1 MKIGAQLFT
10 LRNYIQNEKDLSF
23 TLKKVAE
30 MGYQTVQISGI
41 GPIKPEIV
49 REACDEQGL
58 QIVLTH
64 SNPERILHDTD
75 ALIREHDIMGCDYI
89 GLGIMPEKYR
99 TAEWLEHFAMDFRE
113 PAKKIAAA
121 GKLLMYHNHNIE
133 FEMRGEKRIM
143 ETLMESF
150 SPDEMGFTLDTYWV
164 QAAGADIYQWI
175 DLLKDRLPC
184 VHLKDMAVKN
194 WSQQMAAV
202 GSGNMNFPEIM
213 KALENAGSVRYALV
227 EQDDCHGEN
236 PFDCLQQSYTYL
248 KKLGYD

>member
-10 LRNYIQNEKDLSF
+10 LRNYIQNEKDLRF

-89 GLGIMPEKYR
+89 GLGIMPE
-99 TAEWLEHFAMDFRE
+99 
-113 PAKKIAAA
+113 
-121 GKLLMYHNHNIE
+121 NIVQQNGWSILPWI
-133 FEMRGEKRIM
+133 FGSLPKR
-143 ETLMESF
+143 LQRPESF
-150 SPDEMGFTLDTYWV
+150 
-164 QAAGADIYQWI
+164 
-175 DLLKDRLPC
+175 
-184 VHLKDMAVKN
+184 
-194 WSQQMAAV
+194 
-202 GSGNMNFPEIM
+202 
-213 KALENAGSVRYALV
+213 
-227 EQDDCHGEN
+227 
-236 PFDCLQQSYTYL
+236 
-248 KKLGYD
+248 

>member
-1 MKIGAQLFT
+1 
-10 LRNYIQNEKDLSF
+10 
-23 TLKKVAE
+23 
-30 MGYQTVQISGI
+30 
-41 GPIKPEIV
+41 
-49 REACDEQGL
+49 
-58 QIVLTH
+58 
-64 SNPERILHDTD
+64 
-75 ALIREHDIMGCDYI
+75 
-89 GLGIMPEKYR
+89 
-99 TAEWLEHFAMDFRE
+99 MDFRE

-184 VHLKDMAVKN
+184 VDLKDMAVKN

-213 KALENAGSVRYALV
+213 KALENAGSVKYALV